1 MNKDIFKGRFQQLV
15 GGLKQK
21 WANLTE
27 DDWTHISGDKD
38 KLVGK
43 IQERYGLA
51 KDQAARQVN
60 EYFDNL
66 EKENQRK
73 VS

>member
-1 MNKDIFKGRFQQLV
+1 MNKDVFKGRFKQLV

-21 WANLTE
+21 WADLTD

-51 KDQAARQVN
+51 KDDAARQVDD
-60 EYFDNL
+60 YFHEMDRN
-66 EKENQRK
+66 RK